1 MKVLQICHK
10 PPLPAIDGGCLAMND
25 ISNGLIKKG
34 CDLKILT
41 LSTTKHPF
49 RKDKLSD
56 NYLRTTKI
64 EHVQIDTDLKP
75 SAAFMNLFSSESYNI
90 NRFYSKEFEEKIV
103 SQLKSNRFDVI
114 HLESL
119 FVVPYLSVI
128 RKNSTAKVV
137 YRAHN
142 IEQQIWWEK
151 YSQCNNPLKKSYLKI
166 LHQRL
171 KRFEDQHLNSFDGIA
186 SISKMDI
193 QKLKEL
199 GCTIPCVEIPFS
211 INPTIYYP
219 TSTNA
224 SNDLFYLGSLD
235 WMPNIEGLNWFIKNC
250 WEKLVSKHP
259 NLKLHIAG
267 KSMPE
272 SIAKIKTKG
281 IVIHG
286 EVPDAM
292 DFIRAQGIMIVPL
305 FSGSGIR
312 IKILEGMAL
321 EKAIVGTSKAM
332 EGIHLTEKEG
342 CIADTSE
349 EFCAAIEKLHL
360 NSELQQEMGKNARNF
375 VKKHFNND
383 EIINQ
388 LMEFYSAI

>member
-41 LSTTKHPF
+41 LSTAKHPF
-49 RKDKLSD
+49 QKNKLSD

-64 EHVQIDTDLKP
+64 EHVEIDTNLKP
-75 SAAFMNLFSSESYNI
+75 SAAFFNLFSSESYNI
-90 NRFYSKEFEEKIV
+90 NRFYSKEFEEKII
-103 SQLKSNRFDVI
+103 SQLKSNQFDIV

-119 FVVPYLSVI
+119 FVVPYLRVI
-128 RKNSTAKVV
+128 QENTTAKIV

-151 YSQCNNPLKKSYLKI
+151 YEQCINPLKKSYLK
-166 LHQRL
+166 LLYQRL

-186 SISKMDI
+186 AISQMDI
-193 QKLKEL
+193 QQMKKL
-199 GCTIPCVEIPFS
+199 GCTIPCVEVPFS
-211 INPTIYYP
+211 INPNTYYP
-219 TSTNA
+219 TSSNT

-235 WMPNIEGLNWFIKNC
+235 WIPNLEGLNWFLKNC
-250 WEKLVSKHP
+250 WENLVTIHP

-272 SIAKIKTKG
+272 SISNLNTKG

-286 EVPDAM
+286 EVLDAM
-292 DFIRAQGIMIVPL
+292 EFIREQGIMIVPL

-312 IKILEGMAL
+312 IKILEGLAL
-321 EKAIVGTSKAM
+321 EKAIIGTTKAM
-332 EGIHLTEKEG
+332 EGIPITKKEG
-342 CIADTSE
+342 CIADTADD
-349 EFCAAIEKLHL
+349 FCEAIKKLHL
-360 NSELQQEMGKNARNF
+360 NKDLQIEMGKNARIF

-388 LMEFYSAI
+388 LMEFYSTI